1 MAVHPSVM
9 SPSVRMGSSGIW
21 PVRASAAPEP
31 NTTAPAAPNPT
42 DMSALKPTCHRRRV
56 LRSWKNE
63 FQSKGGMSGFDRAY
77 SSARCAAR
85 NAAAASASW
94 SRVVEEEEEEA
105 CRRPA
110 AAVDGV
116 LGWRRS
122 VRTGEDGVGLAAAAA
137 GLVVEGESESLER
150 TLAKGEA
157 AVMVE

>member
-9 SPSVRMGSSGIW
+9 RPSVRIGSSGIW
-21 PVRASAAPEP
+21 PVSASAAPEP
-31 NTTAPAAPNPT
+31 RTTAPAAPNPT

-63 FQSKGGMSGFDRAY
+63 FQSSGGMSGFDRAY

-85 NAAAASASW
+85 VAAATSASW
-94 SRVVEEEEEEA
+94 SGLEEEDEEA

-110 AAVDGV
+110 AAVGGV
-116 LGWRRS
+116 LAWRQS
-122 VRTGEDGVGLAAAAA
+122 VRTGEEEAAVDLAPAGV
-137 GLVVEGESESLER
+137 VVEGESESLER